1 MEQDNDNSNNIEE
14 NSILY
19 VSFNQDASFFSIGT
33 QTGYAIYITSTLK
46 KKVSQD
52 LNGGIGIIEM
62 LNKTNII
69 GLVGGGKNPKY
80 PLNKLIIYDI
90 HQLEVISELKFI
102 SNVLNVKFKNDKIFA
117 TCEKKIYLFHIKHF
131 EIFENYETAD
141 NPKGIMSIALE
152 DNIIAFPKK
161 ETEGSILIK
170 NYENKKEITIE
181 CSKEKI
187 NFISLNRDGT
197 ILATTNIKGTII
209 KIYNTITGDFI
220 KEVRRGKENAEIYS
234 ISFDKKSNFICVTSD
249 RKTVHIFNIE
259 KEINNDENDN
269 LPKNHKSIFGK
280 VSGFFGIDYFN
291 SEWSFK
297 YIKTDDEK
305 SICRFSL
312 DDTIY
317 VLSYKGNFYN
327 ADYKEN
333 IENKHCKIIN
343 KLNILNV

>member
-1 MEQDNDNSNNIEE
+1 MEKESENSNNIEQ

-19 VSFNQDASFFSIGT
+19 VSFNQDASCFSIGT
-33 QTGYAIYITSTLK
+33 QTGFGIYLTNPFK
-46 KKVSQD
+46 KKITHD
-52 LNGGIGIIEM
+52 LKGGIGIVEM

-80 PLNKLIIYDI
+80 PPNKLIIFDI
-90 HQLEVISELKFI
+90 HQLEVISELRFI
-102 SNVLNVKFKNDKIFA
+102 SNVKNVKFKSDKIFSI
-117 TCEKKIYLFHIKHF
+117 CEKKIYLFHLKHF
-131 EIFENYETAD
+131 EIYENYETAD
-141 NPKGIMSIALE
+141 NPKGIISIALD

-161 ETEGSILIK
+161 EIEGSVLVK
-170 NYENKKEITIE
+170 NYENKKEMTIE
-181 CSKEKI
+181 CSKEKLSC
-187 NFISLNRDGT
+187 ISLNREGK
-197 ILATTNIKGTII
+197 IMATSSMKGTII
-209 KIYNTITGDFI
+209 KIYNTITGEFI
-220 KEVRRGKENAEIYS
+220 KEVRRGKESAEIYS
-234 ISFDKKSNFICVTSD
+234 ISFDLKSKFICVTSD

-259 KEINNDENDN
+259 KDNNEENN
-269 LPKNHKSIFGK
+269 LPKNHKSVFGK

-297 YIKTDDEK
+297 YIKTEDEK

-317 VLSYKGNFYN
+317 VLSYTGNFYN

-343 KLNILNV
+343 KLNIFNA

>member
-1 MEQDNDNSNNIEE
+1 MEQNNDSNNIDE

-19 VSFNQDASFFSIGT
+19 VSFNQDASCFAIGT
-33 QTGYAIYITSTLK
+33 QTGYAIYITNTLK
-46 KKVSQD
+46 KKISQD
-52 LNGGIGIIEM
+52 LKGGIGIIEI

-102 SNVLNVKFKNDKIFA
+102 SNVKNVKFKNDKIFA
-117 TCEKKIYLFHIKHF
+117 ACEKKIYLFHIKHF

-152 DNIIAFPKK
+152 DNIIAFTKK

-209 KIYNTITGDFI
+209 KISFI
-220 KEVRRGKENAEIYS
+220 
-234 ISFDKKSNFICVTSD
+234 
-249 RKTVHIFNIE
+249 
-259 KEINNDENDN
+259 
-269 LPKNHKSIFGK
+269 
-280 VSGFFGIDYFN
+280 
-291 SEWSFK
+291 
-297 YIKTDDEK
+297 
-305 SICRFSL
+305 
-312 DDTIY
+312 
-317 VLSYKGNFYN
+317 
-327 ADYKEN
+327 
-333 IENKHCKIIN
+333 
-343 KLNILNV
+343 